1 MHLKTIGESRGTSAS
16 KQNANKLMALHC
28 MNERKNCVILQILS
42 IDFKEEARTKHYQ
55 FSVLSVGKD
64 LYPHTCVY
72 IILSISLSVTSGE
85 CLLSKL
91 SLTLSRRRS
100 LSCRNQSI
108 VSIR

>member
-16 KQNANKLMALHC
+16 KQNANKLMALDC

-100 LSCRNQSI
+100 L
-108 VSIR
+108 